1 MNVENRAKIIIN
13 WINNYCENT
22 SFSPK
27 SLVVGISGGI
37 DSSVVSALCA
47 LTNRKTIVLSM
58 PIKQIKSQHD
68 LSVEHGKWLVNKFEN
83 VEHKILE
90 LEKLFNNFEEIQ
102 NENLKEINEYIAINR
117 WQEFSATNSGVK
129 GIYLS
134 GYHFLK
140 EEKIDPIKDILSNTV
155 VNTIVL
161 DVKTD
166 NGHLLYDSEI
176 LEVEELKNER
186 IKYDN
191 QTLKSFKEEFNI
203 YLIGRVVAFQD
214 PIFSRTYP
222 DSAIT
227 DISTSKPY
235 SQDGQYFLD
244 PSDSTSREYI
254 LNVALE
260 ACLLGFDEIQFDY
273 IRYPDTSYQGLIFD
287 EESNFE
293 NRTKN
298 INSFLQNAT
307 NVLHDNGCL
316 ASADIFGYVL
326 NAKNDNGIGQY
337 LETIVNTVD
346 FISPMVYPSH
356 YSKGSFG
363 YSYPNNFPYE
373 VVTAALNDGLSRG
386 IQEKS
391 LRPFLQGF
399 WHSSEDVRLNIKAAE
414 DKGLDWIIW
423 NNSSVYDE
431 DYFSRINS

>member
-1 MNVENRAKIIIN
+1 MNRVFFIILLVAFLVVPIS
-13 WINNYCENT
+13 INNVNDD
-22 SFSPK
+22 
-27 SLVVGISGGI
+27 GISYFELAVEISENLFQETKIEEKKNFFLSENQKQLIREKLQGLS
-37 DSSVVSALCA
+37 DS
-47 LTNRKTIVLSM
+47 N
-58 PIKQIKSQHD
+58 
-68 LSVEHGKWLVNKFEN
+68 NN
-83 VEHKILE
+83 
-90 LEKLFNNFEEIQ
+90 LFNNFEEIQ
-102 NENLKEINEYIAINR
+102 NENLKEINEYIALNR
-117 WQEFSATNSGVK
+117 WQKFSTANSGIK

-140 EEKIDPIKDILSNTV
+140 NEKIDPIKDILSNTV

-176 LEVEELKNER
+176 PEVDRLKNER
-186 IKYDN
+186 IKYDT
-191 QTLKSFKEEFNI
+191 QALKSFKEDFNI

-214 PIFSRTYP
+214 PIFTKIYP
-222 DSAIT
+222 QSAIIDSA
-227 DISTSKPY
+227 TSKPF
-235 SQDGQYFLD
+235 SQNGQHFLD
-244 PSDSTSREYI
+244 PGDSKSREYI

-273 IRYPDTSYQGLIFD
+273 IRYPDSNYPGLIFD
-287 EESNFE
+287 YESNFE
-293 NRTKN
+293 NRTEN

-307 NVLHDNGCL
+307 DLLHDNGCL

-326 NAKNDNGIGQY
+326 NSKSDNGIGQY

-373 VVTAALNDGLSRG
+373 VVTSALNDGLSRG
-386 IQEKS
+386 VREEN

-423 NNSSVYDE
+423 NNSSVYE
-431 DYFSRINS
+431 KDYFSRINS

>member
-1 MNVENRAKIIIN
+1 MTMNRVFFIILLFAFLVIPLS
-13 WINNYCENT
+13 INNVNDDGISY
-22 SFSPK
+22 FD
-27 SLVVGISGGI
+27 LVVEISEDLFGDTKI
-37 DSSVVSALCA
+37 EEKDIIS
-47 LTNRKTIVLSM
+47 LSEDQ
-58 PIKQIKSQHD
+58 KQLIS
-68 LSVEHGKWLVNKFEN
+68 
-83 VEHKILE
+83 
-90 LEKLFNNFEEIQ
+90 EKLQALKNDNNSFFNNFEEIQ
-102 NENLKEINEYIAINR
+102 EENLKDINEYIAINR

-140 EEKIDPIKDILSNTV
+140 EEKINPIKDILSNTV

-186 IKYDN
+186 IKYDT

-222 DSAIT
+222 ESAIT
-227 DISTSKPY
+227 DISTNKPY
-235 SQDGQYFLD
+235 SQDSQYFLD
-244 PSDSTSREYI
+244 PSDSKGREYI

-273 IRYPDTSYQGLIFD
+273 IRYPDTSYQGLVFD

-298 INSFLQNAT
+298 INTFLQNAT
-307 NVLHDNGCL
+307 NLLHDNGCL
-316 ASADIFGYVL
+316 TSADIFGYVL

-373 VVTAALNDGLSRG
+373 VVTAALNHGLSRG
-386 IQEKS
+386 VQEKS

>member
-1 MNVENRAKIIIN
+1 MSMNRVFFLILIIAFLLVPLS
-13 WINNYCENT
+13 INNVNDDGVSYFDLVLEVSESLFENSET
-22 SFSPK
+22 DKKNNVTLSDSQK
-27 SLVVGISGGI
+27 QLISEK
-37 DSSVVSALCA
+37 LQA
-47 LTNRKTIVLSM
+47 LTNS
-58 PIKQIKSQHD
+58 
-68 LSVEHGKWLVNKFEN
+68 NKN
-83 VEHKILE
+83 
-90 LEKLFNNFEEIQ
+90 LFNNFEETQ
-102 NENLKEINEYIAINR
+102 EENLKDINEYIALNR
-117 WQEFSATNSGVK
+117 WEKFSETNSGIK

-140 EEKIDPIKDILSNTV
+140 DEKINPIKDILSNTV

-161 DVKTD
+161 DVKSD
-166 NGHLLYDSEI
+166 NGHLLYDSAI
-176 LEVEELKNER
+176 PEVEMLKNER
-186 IKYDN
+186 IKYDT
-191 QTLKSFKEEFNI
+191 QTLMDFKEEFDI

-214 PIFSRTYP
+214 PIFSRVYP
-222 DSAIT
+222 ESAIT
-227 DISTSKPY
+227 DIKTNRPY
-235 SQDGQYFLD
+235 SQDSQYFLD
-244 PSDSTSREYI
+244 PSDSNSREYI

-273 IRYPDTSYQGLIFD
+273 IRYPDTSYQGLVYD
-287 EESNFE
+287 EKSSFE

-307 NVLHDNGCL
+307 DLLHDNGCL
-316 ASADIFGYVL
+316 VSADIFGYVL

-423 NNSSVYDE
+423 NNSSVYDK

>member
-1 MNVENRAKIIIN
+1 MNRVFFIILLVAFLVVPIS
-13 WINNYCENT
+13 INNVNDD
-22 SFSPK
+22 
-27 SLVVGISGGI
+27 GISYFELAVEISENLFQETKIEEKKNFFLSENQKQLIREKLQGLS
-37 DSSVVSALCA
+37 DS
-47 LTNRKTIVLSM
+47 N
-58 PIKQIKSQHD
+58 
-68 LSVEHGKWLVNKFEN
+68 NN
-83 VEHKILE
+83 
-90 LEKLFNNFEEIQ
+90 LFNNFEEIQ
-102 NENLKEINEYIAINR
+102 NENLKEINEYIALNR
-117 WQEFSATNSGVK
+117 WQKFSTANSGIK

-140 EEKIDPIKDILSNTV
+140 NEKIDPIKDILSNTV

-176 LEVEELKNER
+176 PEVDRLKNER
-186 IKYDN
+186 IKYDT
-191 QTLKSFKEEFNI
+191 QALKSFKEDFNI

-214 PIFSRTYP
+214 PIFTKIYP
-222 DSAIT
+222 QSAIIDSA
-227 DISTSKPY
+227 TSKPF
-235 SQDGQYFLD
+235 SQNGQYFLD
-244 PSDSTSREYI
+244 PGDSKSREYI

-273 IRYPDTSYQGLIFD
+273 IRYPDSNYPGLIFD
-287 EESNFE
+287 YESNFE
-293 NRTKN
+293 NRTEN

-307 NVLHDNGCL
+307 DLLYDNGCL

-326 NAKNDNGIGQY
+326 NSKSDNGIGQY

-373 VVTAALNDGLSRG
+373 VVTSALNDGLSRG
-386 IQEKS
+386 VREEN

-423 NNSSVYDE
+423 NNSSVYE
-431 DYFSRINS
+431 KDYFSRINS

>member
-1 MNVENRAKIIIN
+1 MNRVFFIILLVAFLAVPLS
-13 WINNYCENT
+13 INNVNDD
-22 SFSPK
+22 
-27 SLVVGISGGI
+27 GISYFDLAVEI
-37 DSSVVSALCA
+37 SENLFQE
-47 LTNRKTIVLSM
+47 TKIEEKKNFFLSENQ
-58 PIKQIKSQHD
+58 KQLIREKLQD
-68 LSVEHGKWLVNKFEN
+68 LSDSNN
-83 VEHKILE
+83 N
-90 LEKLFNNFEEIQ
+90 LFNNFEEIQ
-102 NENLKEINEYIAINR
+102 NENLKEINEYIALNR
-117 WQEFSATNSGVK
+117 WQKFSTANSGIK

-140 EEKIDPIKDILSNTV
+140 NEKIDPIKDILSNTV

-176 LEVEELKNER
+176 PEVDRLKNER
-186 IKYDN
+186 IKYDT
-191 QTLKSFKEEFNI
+191 QALKSFKEDFNI

-214 PIFSRTYP
+214 PIFTKIYP
-222 DSAIT
+222 QSAIIDSA
-227 DISTSKPY
+227 TSKPF
-235 SQDGQYFLD
+235 SQNGQYFLD
-244 PSDSTSREYI
+244 PGDSKSREYI

-273 IRYPDTSYQGLIFD
+273 IRYPDSNYPGLIFD
-287 EESNFE
+287 YESNFE
-293 NRTKN
+293 NRTEN

-307 NVLHDNGCL
+307 DLLHDNGCL

-326 NAKNDNGIGQY
+326 NSKSDNGIGQY

-373 VVTAALNDGLSRG
+373 VVTSALNDGLSRG
-386 IQEKS
+386 VREEN

-423 NNSSVYDE
+423 NNSSVYE
-431 DYFSRINS
+431 KDYFSRINS

>member
-1 MNVENRAKIIIN
+1 MNRVFFIILLVAFLVVPIS
-13 WINNYCENT
+13 INNVNDD
-22 SFSPK
+22 
-27 SLVVGISGGI
+27 GISYFELAVEISENLFQETKIEEKKNFFLSENQKQLIREKLQGLS
-37 DSSVVSALCA
+37 DS
-47 LTNRKTIVLSM
+47 N
-58 PIKQIKSQHD
+58 
-68 LSVEHGKWLVNKFEN
+68 NN
-83 VEHKILE
+83 
-90 LEKLFNNFEEIQ
+90 LFNNFEEIQ
-102 NENLKEINEYIAINR
+102 NENLKDINEYIALNR
-117 WQEFSATNSGVK
+117 WQKFSTANSGIK

-140 EEKIDPIKDILSNTV
+140 NEKIDPIKDILSNTV

-176 LEVEELKNER
+176 PEVDRLKNER
-186 IKYDN
+186 IKYDT
-191 QTLKSFKEEFNI
+191 QALKSFKEDFNI
-203 YLIGRVVAFQD
+203 YLIGRVVTFQD
-214 PIFSRTYP
+214 PIFTKIYP
-222 DSAIT
+222 QSAIIDSA
-227 DISTSKPY
+227 TSKPF
-235 SQDGQYFLD
+235 SQNGQYFLD
-244 PSDSTSREYI
+244 PGDSKSREYI

-273 IRYPDTSYQGLIFD
+273 IRYPDSNYPGLIFD
-287 EESNFE
+287 YESNFE
-293 NRTKN
+293 NRTEN

-307 NVLHDNGCL
+307 DLLHDNGCL

-326 NAKNDNGIGQY
+326 NSKSDNGIGQY

-373 VVTAALNDGLSRG
+373 VVTSALNDGLSRG
-386 IQEKS
+386 VREEN

-423 NNSSVYDE
+423 NNSSVYE
-431 DYFSRINS
+431 KDYFSRINS

>member
-1 MNVENRAKIIIN
+1 MNRVFFIILLVAFLVVPIS
-13 WINNYCENT
+13 INNVNDD
-22 SFSPK
+22 
-27 SLVVGISGGI
+27 GISYFDLAVEISENLFQETKIEEKKNFFLSENQKQLIREKLQGLS
-37 DSSVVSALCA
+37 DS
-47 LTNRKTIVLSM
+47 N
-58 PIKQIKSQHD
+58 
-68 LSVEHGKWLVNKFEN
+68 NN
-83 VEHKILE
+83 
-90 LEKLFNNFEEIQ
+90 LFNNFEEIQ

-117 WQEFSATNSGVK
+117 WQKFSTANSGIK

-140 EEKIDPIKDILSNTV
+140 NEKIDPIKDILSNTV

-176 LEVEELKNER
+176 PEVDRLKNER
-186 IKYDN
+186 IKYDT
-191 QTLKSFKEEFNI
+191 QALKSFKEDFNI

-214 PIFSRTYP
+214 PIFTKIYP
-222 DSAIT
+222 QSAIIDSA
-227 DISTSKPY
+227 TSKPF
-235 SQDGQYFLD
+235 SQNGQYFLD
-244 PSDSTSREYI
+244 PGDSKSREYI

-273 IRYPDTSYQGLIFD
+273 IRYPDSNYPGLIFD
-287 EESNFE
+287 YESNFE
-293 NRTKN
+293 NRTEN

-307 NVLHDNGCL
+307 DLLHDNGCL

-326 NAKNDNGIGQY
+326 NSKSDNGIGQY

-373 VVTAALNDGLSRG
+373 VVTSALNDGLSRG
-386 IQEKS
+386 VREEN

-423 NNSSVYDE
+423 NNSSVYE
-431 DYFSRINS
+431 KDYFSRINS

>member
-1 MNVENRAKIIIN
+1 MNRVFFIILLVAFLVVPIS
-13 WINNYCENT
+13 INNVNDD
-22 SFSPK
+22 
-27 SLVVGISGGI
+27 GISYFDLTVEISENLFQETKIEGKKNFFLSENQKQLIREKLQGLS
-37 DSSVVSALCA
+37 DS
-47 LTNRKTIVLSM
+47 N
-58 PIKQIKSQHD
+58 
-68 LSVEHGKWLVNKFEN
+68 NN
-83 VEHKILE
+83 
-90 LEKLFNNFEEIQ
+90 LFNNFEEIQ
-102 NENLKEINEYIAINR
+102 NENLKDINEYIALNR
-117 WQEFSATNSGVK
+117 WQKFSTANSGIK

-140 EEKIDPIKDILSNTV
+140 NEKIDPIKDILSNTV

-176 LEVEELKNER
+176 PEVDRLKNER
-186 IKYDN
+186 IKYDT
-191 QTLKSFKEEFNI
+191 QALKSFKEDFNI

-214 PIFSRTYP
+214 PIFTKIYP
-222 DSAIT
+222 QSAIIDSA
-227 DISTSKPY
+227 TSKPF
-235 SQDGQYFLD
+235 SQNGQYFLD
-244 PSDSTSREYI
+244 PGDSKSREYI

-273 IRYPDTSYQGLIFD
+273 IRYPDSNYPGLIFD
-287 EESNFE
+287 YESNFE
-293 NRTKN
+293 NRTEN

-307 NVLHDNGCL
+307 DLLHDNGCL

-326 NAKNDNGIGQY
+326 NSKSDNGIGQY

-373 VVTAALNDGLSRG
+373 VVTSALNDGLSRG
-386 IQEKS
+386 VREEN

-423 NNSSVYDE
+423 NNSSVYE
-431 DYFSRINS
+431 KDYFSRINS

>member
-1 MNVENRAKIIIN
+1 MNRVFFIILLVAFLVVPIS
-13 WINNYCENT
+13 INNVNDD
-22 SFSPK
+22 
-27 SLVVGISGGI
+27 GISYFDLAVEISENLFQETKIEEKKNFFLSENQKQLIREKLQGLS
-37 DSSVVSALCA
+37 DS
-47 LTNRKTIVLSM
+47 N
-58 PIKQIKSQHD
+58 
-68 LSVEHGKWLVNKFEN
+68 NN
-83 VEHKILE
+83 
-90 LEKLFNNFEEIQ
+90 LFNNFEEIQ
-102 NENLKEINEYIAINR
+102 NENLKDINEYIALNR
-117 WQEFSATNSGVK
+117 WQKFSTANSGIK

-140 EEKIDPIKDILSNTV
+140 NEKIDPIKDILSNTV

-176 LEVEELKNER
+176 PEVDRLKNER
-186 IKYDN
+186 IKYDT
-191 QTLKSFKEEFNI
+191 QALKSFKEDLNI

-214 PIFSRTYP
+214 PIFTKIYP
-222 DSAIT
+222 QSAIIDSA
-227 DISTSKPY
+227 TSKPF
-235 SQDGQYFLD
+235 SQNGQYFLD
-244 PSDSTSREYI
+244 PGDSKSREYI

-273 IRYPDTSYQGLIFD
+273 IRYPDSNYPGLIFD
-287 EESNFE
+287 YESNFE
-293 NRTKN
+293 NRTEN

-307 NVLHDNGCL
+307 DLLHDNGCL

-326 NAKNDNGIGQY
+326 NSKSDNGIGQY

-373 VVTAALNDGLSRG
+373 VVTSALNDGLSRG
-386 IQEKS
+386 VQEEN

-423 NNSSVYDE
+423 NNSSVYE
-431 DYFSRINS
+431 KDYFSRINS

>member
-1 MNVENRAKIIIN
+1 MNRVFFIILLVAFLVVPIS
-13 WINNYCENT
+13 INNVNDDEISYFELAVEISENLFQET
-22 SFSPK
+22 KIEEKKNFFLSENQKQLIREKLQGLS
-27 SLVVGISGGI
+27 
-37 DSSVVSALCA
+37 DS
-47 LTNRKTIVLSM
+47 N
-58 PIKQIKSQHD
+58 
-68 LSVEHGKWLVNKFEN
+68 NN
-83 VEHKILE
+83 
-90 LEKLFNNFEEIQ
+90 LFNNFEEIQ
-102 NENLKEINEYIAINR
+102 NENLKEINEYIALNR
-117 WQEFSATNSGVK
+117 WQKFSTANSGIK

-140 EEKIDPIKDILSNTV
+140 NEKIDPIKDILSNTV

-176 LEVEELKNER
+176 PEVDRLKNER
-186 IKYDN
+186 IKYDT
-191 QTLKSFKEEFNI
+191 QALKSFKEDFNI

-214 PIFSRTYP
+214 PIFTKIYP
-222 DSAIT
+222 QSAIIDSA
-227 DISTSKPY
+227 TSKPF
-235 SQDGQYFLD
+235 SQNGQYFLD
-244 PSDSTSREYI
+244 PGDSKSREYI

-273 IRYPDTSYQGLIFD
+273 IRYPDSNYPGLIFD
-287 EESNFE
+287 YESNFE
-293 NRTKN
+293 NRTEN

-307 NVLHDNGCL
+307 DLLHDNGCL

-326 NAKNDNGIGQY
+326 NSKSDNGIGQY

-373 VVTAALNDGLSRG
+373 VVTSALNDGLSRG
-386 IQEKS
+386 VREEN

-423 NNSSVYDE
+423 NNSSVYE
-431 DYFSRINS
+431 KDYFSRINS

>member
-1 MNVENRAKIIIN
+1 MNRVFFVILIFAFLLIPLS
-13 WINNYCENT
+13 INNVNDEGISY
-22 SFSPK
+22 FD
-27 SLVVGISGGI
+27 LVVEISENLFEDTKI
-37 DSSVVSALCA
+37 EEKDIISLTKDQKQLISEKLQV
-47 LTNRKTIVLSM
+47 LTNS
-58 PIKQIKSQHD
+58 
-68 LSVEHGKWLVNKFEN
+68 NN
-83 VEHKILE
+83 N
-90 LEKLFNNFEEIQ
+90 LFNNFEEIQ
-102 NENLKEINEYIAINR
+102 NENLKDINEYIAINR
-117 WQEFSATNSGVK
+117 WQEFSGVK

-140 EEKIDPIKDILSNTV
+140 EEKIEPIKDILSNTV

-176 LEVEELKNER
+176 LEVKELKNER
-186 IKYDN
+186 IKYDT
-191 QTLKSFKEEFNI
+191 QTLQSFKEEFNI

-222 DSAIT
+222 ESAIT

-235 SQDGQYFLD
+235 SQNGQYFLD
-244 PSDSTSREYI
+244 PSDSTSREYV

-273 IRYPDTSYQGLIFD
+273 IRYPDTSYQGLVFD

-293 NRTKN
+293 SRTKN

-307 NVLHDNGCL
+307 NLLHDNRCL

-326 NAKNDNGIGQY
+326 NAKSDNGIGQY

-386 IQEKS
+386 VQEKS

>member
-1 MNVENRAKIIIN
+1 M
-13 WINNYCENT
+13 
-22 SFSPK
+22 
-27 SLVVGISGGI
+27 
-37 DSSVVSALCA
+37 
-47 LTNRKTIVLSM
+47 
-58 PIKQIKSQHD
+58 
-68 LSVEHGKWLVNKFEN
+68 
-83 VEHKILE
+83 
-90 LEKLFNNFEEIQ
+90 
-102 NENLKEINEYIAINR
+102 
-117 WQEFSATNSGVK
+117 
-129 GIYLS
+129 
-134 GYHFLK
+134 
-140 EEKIDPIKDILSNTV
+140 SNTV

-166 NGHLLYDSEI
+166 NGHLLYDSQI
-176 LEVEELKNER
+176 PEVEELKNER
-186 IKYDN
+186 IKYN
-191 QTLKSFKEEFNI
+191 TQTLKSFKEEFNI

-214 PIFSRTYP
+214 PIFSKTYP
-222 DSAIT
+222 KSAIT

-273 IRYPDTSYQGLIFD
+273 IRYPDTSYQGLVFD
-287 EESNFE
+287 EESNSE

-298 INSFLQNAT
+298 INSFLQDAT
-307 NVLHDNGCL
+307 NLLHDSGCL

-386 IQEKS
+386 VREKS

>member
-1 MNVENRAKIIIN
+1 MNRVFFIILLVAFLVVPIS
-13 WINNYCENT
+13 INNVNDD
-22 SFSPK
+22 
-27 SLVVGISGGI
+27 GISYFELAVEISENLFQETKIEEKKNFFLSENQKQLIREKLQGLS
-37 DSSVVSALCA
+37 DS
-47 LTNRKTIVLSM
+47 N
-58 PIKQIKSQHD
+58 
-68 LSVEHGKWLVNKFEN
+68 NN
-83 VEHKILE
+83 
-90 LEKLFNNFEEIQ
+90 LFNNFEEIQ
-102 NENLKEINEYIAINR
+102 NENLKEINEYIALNR
-117 WQEFSATNSGVK
+117 WQKFSTANSGIK

-140 EEKIDPIKDILSNTV
+140 NEKIDPIKDILSNTV

-176 LEVEELKNER
+176 PEVDRLKNER
-186 IKYDN
+186 IKYDT
-191 QTLKSFKEEFNI
+191 QALKSFKEDFNI

-214 PIFSRTYP
+214 TIFTKIYP
-222 DSAIT
+222 QSAIIDSA
-227 DISTSKPY
+227 TSKPF
-235 SQDGQYFLD
+235 SQNGQYFLD
-244 PSDSTSREYI
+244 PGDSKSREYI

-273 IRYPDTSYQGLIFD
+273 IRYPDSNYPGLIFD
-287 EESNFE
+287 YESNFE
-293 NRTKN
+293 NRTEN

-307 NVLHDNGCL
+307 DLLHDNGCL

-326 NAKNDNGIGQY
+326 NSKSDNGIGQY

-373 VVTAALNDGLSRG
+373 VVTSALNDGLSRG
-386 IQEKS
+386 VREEN

-423 NNSSVYDE
+423 NNSSVYE
-431 DYFSRINS
+431 KDYFSRINS

>member
-1 MNVENRAKIIIN
+1 MNRVFFIIFIFAFLLIPLS
-13 WINNYCENT
+13 INNVNDEGISY
-22 SFSPK
+22 FD
-27 SLVVGISGGI
+27 LVVEISEDLFGDTKI
-37 DSSVVSALCA
+37 EEKDIISLTEDQKQLISEKLQALK
-47 LTNRKTIVLSM
+47 NDNNS
-58 PIKQIKSQHD
+58 
-68 LSVEHGKWLVNKFEN
+68 
-83 VEHKILE
+83 
-90 LEKLFNNFEEIQ
+90 LFNNFEKIQ
-102 NENLKEINEYIAINR
+102 EENLKDINEYIAINK
-117 WQEFSATNSGVK
+117 WQKFSDTNNGVK

-140 EEKIDPIKDILSNTV
+140 EEKIAPIKEILSTTV
-155 VNTIVL
+155 VNTVVL
-161 DVKTD
+161 DVKSD

-176 LEVEELKNER
+176 SEVEELKNER
-186 IKYDN
+186 IKYDT

-214 PIFSRTYP
+214 PVFSRTYP
-222 DSAIT
+222 ESAIT
-227 DISTSKPY
+227 DIKTGKPY
-235 SQDGQYFLD
+235 SQDSQYFLD

-254 LNVALE
+254 LNIALE

-273 IRYPDTSYQGLIFD
+273 IRYPDTSYQGLVYD

-307 NVLHDNGCL
+307 NLLHDNGCL
-316 ASADIFGYVL
+316 TSADIFGYVL

-337 LETIVNTVD
+337 LETIVDTVD

-373 VVTAALNDGLSRG
+373 VVTAALDAGLSRG
-386 IQEKS
+386 VREKS

-399 WHSSEDVRLNIKAAE
+399 WHSSEDVKMNIKAAE

>member
-1 MNVENRAKIIIN
+1 MNRVFFIILLVAFLVVPIS
-13 WINNYCENT
+13 INNVNDD
-22 SFSPK
+22 
-27 SLVVGISGGI
+27 GISYFELAVEISENLFQETKIEEKKNFFLSENQKQLIREKLLGLS
-37 DSSVVSALCA
+37 DS
-47 LTNRKTIVLSM
+47 N
-58 PIKQIKSQHD
+58 
-68 LSVEHGKWLVNKFEN
+68 NN
-83 VEHKILE
+83 
-90 LEKLFNNFEEIQ
+90 LFNNFEEIQ
-102 NENLKEINEYIAINR
+102 NENLKEINEYIALNR
-117 WQEFSATNSGVK
+117 WQKFRTANSGIK

-140 EEKIDPIKDILSNTV
+140 NEKIDPIKDILSNTV

-176 LEVEELKNER
+176 PEVDRLKNER
-186 IKYDN
+186 IKYDT
-191 QTLKSFKEEFNI
+191 QALKSFKEDFNI

-214 PIFSRTYP
+214 PIFTKIYP
-222 DSAIT
+222 QSAIIDSA
-227 DISTSKPY
+227 TSKPF
-235 SQDGQYFLD
+235 SQNGQYFLD
-244 PSDSTSREYI
+244 PGDSKSREYI

-273 IRYPDTSYQGLIFD
+273 IRYPDSNYPGLIFD
-287 EESNFE
+287 YESNFE
-293 NRTKN
+293 NRTEN

-307 NVLHDNGCL
+307 DLLHDNGCL

-326 NAKNDNGIGQY
+326 NSKSDNGIGQY

-373 VVTAALNDGLSRG
+373 VVTSALNDGLSRG
-386 IQEKS
+386 VREEN

-423 NNSSVYDE
+423 NNSSVYE
-431 DYFSRINS
+431 KDYFSRINS

>member
-1 MNVENRAKIIIN
+1 MNRVFFIILLVAFLVVPIS
-13 WINNYCENT
+13 INNVNDD
-22 SFSPK
+22 
-27 SLVVGISGGI
+27 GISYFDLAVEISENLFLETKIEEKKNITLSEDQKKLIGNKLQGLS
-37 DSSVVSALCA
+37 DS
-47 LTNRKTIVLSM
+47 N
-58 PIKQIKSQHD
+58 
-68 LSVEHGKWLVNKFEN
+68 NN
-83 VEHKILE
+83 
-90 LEKLFNNFEEIQ
+90 LFNNFEEIQ
-102 NENLKEINEYIAINR
+102 NENLKKINEYIAINR
-117 WQEFSATNSGVK
+117 WQEFIATNNGVK

-140 EEKIDPIKDILSNTV
+140 NEKIDPIKDILSNTV

-176 LEVEELKNER
+176 PEVDRLKNER
-186 IKYDN
+186 IKYDT
-191 QTLKSFKEEFNI
+191 QALKSFKEDFNI

-214 PIFSRTYP
+214 PIFTKIYP
-222 DSAIT
+222 QSAII
-227 DISTSKPY
+227 DSVTSKPY
-235 SQDGQYFLD
+235 SQNGQYFLD
-244 PSDSTSREYI
+244 PGDSKSREYI

-273 IRYPDTSYQGLIFD
+273 IRYPDSNYPGLIFD
-287 EESNFE
+287 YESNFE
-293 NRTKN
+293 NRTEN

-307 NVLHDNGCL
+307 DLLHDNGCL

-326 NAKNDNGIGQY
+326 NSKSDNGIGQY

-373 VVTAALNDGLSRG
+373 VVTSALNDGLSRG
-386 IQEKS
+386 VQEEN

>member
-1 MNVENRAKIIIN
+1 MNRVFFIILLVAFLVVPIS
-13 WINNYCENT
+13 INNVNDD
-22 SFSPK
+22 
-27 SLVVGISGGI
+27 GISYFDLAVEISENLFQETKIEEKKNFFLSENQKQLIREKLQGLS
-37 DSSVVSALCA
+37 DS
-47 LTNRKTIVLSM
+47 N
-58 PIKQIKSQHD
+58 
-68 LSVEHGKWLVNKFEN
+68 NN
-83 VEHKILE
+83 
-90 LEKLFNNFEEIQ
+90 LFNNFEEIQ
-102 NENLKEINEYIAINR
+102 NENLKEINEYIALNR
-117 WQEFSATNSGVK
+117 WQKFSTANSGIK

-140 EEKIDPIKDILSNTV
+140 NEKIDPIKDILSNTV

-176 LEVEELKNER
+176 PEVDRLKNER
-186 IKYDN
+186 IKYDT
-191 QTLKSFKEEFNI
+191 QALKSFKEDFNI

-214 PIFSRTYP
+214 PIFTKIYP
-222 DSAIT
+222 QSAIIDSA
-227 DISTSKPY
+227 TSKPF
-235 SQDGQYFLD
+235 SQNGQYFLD
-244 PSDSTSREYI
+244 PGDSKSREYI

-273 IRYPDTSYQGLIFD
+273 IRYPDSNYPGLIFD
-287 EESNFE
+287 YESNFE
-293 NRTKN
+293 NRTEN

-307 NVLHDNGCL
+307 DLLHDNGCL

-326 NAKNDNGIGQY
+326 NSKSDNGIGQY

-373 VVTAALNDGLSRG
+373 VVTSALNDGLSRG
-386 IQEKS
+386 VREEN

-423 NNSSVYDE
+423 NNSSVYE
-431 DYFSRINS
+431 KDYFSRINS

>member
-1 MNVENRAKIIIN
+1 MSMNRVFFIILLFAFLVIPLS
-13 WINNYCENT
+13 INNVNDDGISY
-22 SFSPK
+22 FD
-27 SLVVGISGGI
+27 LVVEISEDLFGDTKI
-37 DSSVVSALCA
+37 EEKDIIS
-47 LTNRKTIVLSM
+47 LSEDQ
-58 PIKQIKSQHD
+58 KQLIS
-68 LSVEHGKWLVNKFEN
+68 
-83 VEHKILE
+83 
-90 LEKLFNNFEEIQ
+90 EKLQALKNDNNSFFNNFEEIQ
-102 NENLKEINEYIAINR
+102 EENLKDINEYIAINR

-140 EEKIDPIKDILSNTV
+140 EEKINPIKDILSNTV

-186 IKYDN
+186 IKYDT

-222 DSAIT
+222 ESAIT
-227 DISTSKPY
+227 DISTNKPY
-235 SQDGQYFLD
+235 SQDSQYFLD
-244 PSDSTSREYI
+244 PSDSKSREYI

-260 ACLLGFDEIQFDY
+260 ACSLGFDEIQFDY
-273 IRYPDTSYQGLIFD
+273 IRYPDTSYKGLVYD

-298 INSFLQNAT
+298 INSFLRNAT
-307 NVLHDNGCL
+307 ELLHDNGCL

-363 YSYPNNFPYE
+363 YSYPNKFPYE
-373 VVTAALNDGLSRG
+373 VVTAALNNGLSRG
-386 IQEKS
+386 VRGKS

-423 NNSSVYDE
+423 NNSSMYDE

>member
-1 MNVENRAKIIIN
+1 MNRVFFIILLFAFLVIPLS
-13 WINNYCENT
+13 INNVNDDGISY
-22 SFSPK
+22 FD
-27 SLVVGISGGI
+27 LVVEISEDLFGDTKI
-37 DSSVVSALCA
+37 EEKDIIS
-47 LTNRKTIVLSM
+47 LSEDQ
-58 PIKQIKSQHD
+58 KQLIS
-68 LSVEHGKWLVNKFEN
+68 
-83 VEHKILE
+83 
-90 LEKLFNNFEEIQ
+90 EKLQALKNDNNSFFNNFEEIQ
-102 NENLKEINEYIAINR
+102 EENLKDINEYIAINR

-140 EEKIDPIKDILSNTV
+140 EEKINPIKDILSNTV

-176 LEVEELKNER
+176 PEAEELKNER
-186 IKYDN
+186 IKYDT

-222 DSAIT
+222 ESAIT
-227 DISTSKPY
+227 DISTNKPY
-235 SQDGQYFLD
+235 SQDSQYFLD
-244 PSDSTSREYI
+244 PSDSKGREYI

-273 IRYPDTSYQGLIFD
+273 IRYPDTSYQGLVFD

-298 INSFLQNAT
+298 INTFLQNAT
-307 NVLHDNGCL
+307 NLLHGNGCL
-316 ASADIFGYVL
+316 TSADIFGYVL

-373 VVTAALNDGLSRG
+373 VVTAALNHGLSRG
-386 IQEKS
+386 VQEKS

-414 DKGLDWIIW
+414 DNGLDWIIW

>member
-1 MNVENRAKIIIN
+1 MNRVFFIILLVAFLVVPIS
-13 WINNYCENT
+13 INNVNDD
-22 SFSPK
+22 
-27 SLVVGISGGI
+27 GISYFDLAVEISENLFQETKIEEKKNFFLSENQKQLIREKLQGLS
-37 DSSVVSALCA
+37 DS
-47 LTNRKTIVLSM
+47 N
-58 PIKQIKSQHD
+58 
-68 LSVEHGKWLVNKFEN
+68 NN
-83 VEHKILE
+83 
-90 LEKLFNNFEEIQ
+90 LFNNFEEIQ
-102 NENLKEINEYIAINR
+102 NENLKDINEYIALNR
-117 WQEFSATNSGVK
+117 WQKFSTANSGIK

-140 EEKIDPIKDILSNTV
+140 NEKIDPIKDILSNTV

-176 LEVEELKNER
+176 PEVDRLKNER
-186 IKYDN
+186 IKYDT
-191 QTLKSFKEEFNI
+191 QALKSFKEDFNI

-214 PIFSRTYP
+214 PIFTKIYP
-222 DSAIT
+222 QSAIIDSA
-227 DISTSKPY
+227 TSKPF
-235 SQDGQYFLD
+235 SQNGQYFLD
-244 PSDSTSREYI
+244 PGDSKSREYI

-273 IRYPDTSYQGLIFD
+273 IRYPDSNYPGLIFD
-287 EESNFE
+287 YESNFE
-293 NRTKN
+293 NRTEN

-307 NVLHDNGCL
+307 DLLHDNGCL

-326 NAKNDNGIGQY
+326 NSKSDNGIGQY

-373 VVTAALNDGLSRG
+373 VVTSALNDGLSRG
-386 IQEKS
+386 VREEN

-423 NNSSVYDE
+423 NNSSVYE
-431 DYFSRINS
+431 KDYFSRINS